1 MGGRFCATCTVSGY
15 LCYNSSLSCFLYNLS
30 YQNIYVC
37 HIYSLLNNSILAHNE
52 FKFSVHSGTDGLEE
66 RNAPLN
72 SKVLG

>member
-1 MGGRFCATCTVSGY
+1 MAFFVIIRVCHVFFTFFVISEY
-15 LCYNSSLSCFLYNLS
+15 
-30 YQNIYVC
+30 IYIYIC
-37 HIYSLLNNSILAHNE
+37 HIYILLNNCILAHNE